1 MPSAVVSELNIY
13 PVKSCRGISVR
24 QATVVERGFRH
35 DRRWMIADQDGTFLT
50 QREHPRLS
58 LIRTSLGADT
68 CTLSTNGFEPLE
80 IPLELTG
87 GTAVGAM
94 IWGDSVR
101 ALSAEPAANEWIST
115 FLGIP
120 ARFLFMPDESIRP
133 VDPEYAFNS
142 EHVSFADG
150 FPFLLL
156 SEASVEDLNTRLSS
170 PVPMNRFRP
179 NIVVKDCRPYAED
192 SWEMISI
199 GAVRFRV
206 AKPCGRCAI
215 TTVDQDRGIKSEE
228 PLRTLATYRSH
239 AGNVNF
245 GQNLVQLNRG
255 IIHIDDAVNL
265 LS

>member
-1 MPSAVVSELNIY
+1 MASAVVSELNIF

-24 QATVVERGFRH
+24 QATVVERGFRY
-35 DRRWMIADQDGTFLT
+35 DRRWMIADQTGTFLT

-80 IPLELTG
+80 IPLELTE
-87 GTAVGAM
+87 GTAVSAT

-120 ARFLFMPDESIRP
+120 ARLLFMPDESIRP
-133 VDPEYAFNS
+133 VDPEYAFNN
-142 EHVSFADG
+142 EHVHFADG

-156 SEASVEDLNTRLSS
+156 SESSLEDLNTRLSS

-179 NIVVKDCRPYAED
+179 NMVVKDCGPYAED

-215 TTVDQDRGIKSEE
+215 TTVDQDQGTKEEE
-228 PLRTLATYRSH
+228 PLRTLATYRNH
-239 AGNVNF
+239 AGSVNF
-245 GQNLVQLNRG
+245 GQNLIHLNRG
-255 IIHIDDAVNL
+255 IIRIDDAVNL